1 MTTMEVLDL
10 IARHT
15 REILPGLETHQFA
28 PTDRLVDLGANS
40 VDRAEIAM
48 LVQESLGL
56 SVARVELFG
65 PKNIGELAELFL
77 QKLDATCHSHR
88 EGINLGHRTSGD

>member
-1 MTTMEVLDL
+1 MDKTQVLDL

-15 REILPGLETHQFA
+15 REILPDLDGHSFVA
-28 PTDRLVDLGANS
+28 SDRLVDLGANS

-56 SVARVELFG
+56 SVPRVELFG
-65 PKNIGELAELFL
+65 PRNIGELADLFL
-77 QKLDATCHSHR
+77 TKIHGA
-88 EGINLGHRTSGD
+88 

>member
-1 MTTMEVLDL
+1 MTKMELLDL

-15 REILPGLETHQFA
+15 REILPGLDAHQFVA
-28 PTDRLVDLGANS
+28 ADRLADLGANS

-56 SVARVELFG
+56 SVPRVELFG
-65 PKNIGELAELFL
+65 PKNIGELADLFL
-77 QKLDATCHSHR
+77 GKLNAA
-88 EGINLGHRTSGD
+88 